1 MKDLTKLMKNNFMQE
16 NLDINSNPKL
26 NQFRKLN
33 FKTATLPV
41 YAEVFAR
48 YPWVFYGNDNLMPDY
63 LIGQYNACAIHKAI
77 IDTKVNQIM
86 GDGIVSLDNPMS
98 TILPVNG
105 NETIGEIM
113 RKCAL
118 DYMLFGGF
126 ALNCV
131 WSNDRTQIA
140 EIYHVDF
147 SRLRSGKLNPETDKV
162 ECYYYSPQWSAAKK
176 FPPQEIAAFGKD
188 VKDPIQ
194 IFYHKDY
201 QPNMTYYPVPDYS
214 GGLPATEIFVEIQN
228 FHKNNLRKGMSP
240 SLFISMNNGI
250 PGPEE
255 QRIIVRGLEEQYGGT
270 DGAGQAIVSFN
281 ESKELAPEITQIQR
295 NENDNYYSVVYD
307 DIIRSILSGHR
318 VSSGELFGITTAGKL
333 GSKDEVINHT
343 EYFRKMVIMPYQNKM
358 IPVFN
363 KIMSLYS
370 GKQTTF
376 EVKPLSIYE
385 IGNITEEPKVK

>member
-1 MKDLTKLMKNNFMQE
+1 MEE
-16 NLDINSNPKL
+16 NLDINTNPKL
-26 NQFRKLN
+26 RQFKKLD
-33 FKTATLPV
+33 FKTASLPV
-41 YAEVFAR
+41 YSEVLAR
-48 YPWVFYGNDNLMPDY
+48 YPWIFYGNDNLLPDY

-86 GDGIVSLDNPMS
+86 GDGVVSLDNPMS
-98 TILPVNG
+98 TIFPVNG
-105 NETIGEIM
+105 KETIAEIM

-131 WSNDRTQIA
+131 WSNDGKSIA
-140 EIYHVDF
+140 EIFHVDF
-147 SRLRSGKLNPETDKV
+147 SRVRSGKLNPESDEV
-162 ECYYYSPQWSAAKK
+162 DSYFYSPQWSAAKK
-176 FPPQEIAAFGKD
+176 FPPQEICAFGAYK
-188 VKDPIQ
+188 KDPIQ
-194 IFYHKDY
+194 IYYHKDY

-214 GGLPATEIFVEIQN
+214 GGLMATEIFVEIQN
-228 FHKNNLRKGMSP
+228 FHKNNLRKGMAP

-255 QRIIVRGLEEQYGGT
+255 QRIIVRGLEEQYSGS

-281 ESKELAPEITQIQR
+281 ESKELSPDITMIPR

-318 VSSGELFGITTAGKL
+318 VSSGELFGISTAGKL
-333 GSKDEVINHT
+333 GSKDEVVNHT
-343 EYFRKMVIMPYQNKM
+343 EYFRKMVIIPYQNKM
-358 IPVFN
+358 LQVFN
-363 KIMSLYS
+363 KLMALYT

-376 EVKPLSIYE
+376 EIKPLSIYE
-385 IGNITEEPKVK
+385 IGNITEQPKVQ